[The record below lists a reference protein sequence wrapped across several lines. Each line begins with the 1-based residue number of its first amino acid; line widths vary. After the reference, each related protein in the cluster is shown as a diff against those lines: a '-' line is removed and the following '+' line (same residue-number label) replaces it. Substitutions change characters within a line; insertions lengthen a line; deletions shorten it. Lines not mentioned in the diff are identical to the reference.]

1 MAAKSSSKIKLLWK
15 TLGGAGLR
23 LKQFARELAESG
35 DQSAKDWFANKAG
48 DAIKAQKA
56 ERKRTKGPLNSVIAS
71 ATKATRRK
79 TKS

>member
-1 MAAKSSSKIKLLWK
+1 MAAKSSSKLKLLWK
-15 TLGGAGLR
+15 KTGAGLT
-23 LKQFARELAESG
+23 LKQFVRDLVAAG

-56 ERKRTKGPLNSVIAS
+56 ERKKTKGPLNSIIAS